1 MCFILSELA
10 KNSFVNIEHDLVRA
24 YFEANGFLI
33 RIISST
39 QDDALKKKPLLPLFD
54 AFNPSASADKI
65 VGLSFRLFTGDLL
78 KIRKAAVRLLGWQNS
93 SFNYGLLNSD
103 SRLLKFFRKE
113 LDIERFH
120 LAPTQKAELKESYE
134 NELQHLLIVPAL
146 PKLESKC
153 VEFFEILKSLNI
165 HGVLTMSS
173 VLENLLRK
181 TLDHSSAGNSV
192 FHLLKLLKAYG
203 LANEPQLDIFE
214 K

>member
-1 MCFILSELA
+1 M
-10 KNSFVNIEHDLVRA
+10 NIEYDLVRA
-24 YFEANGFLI
+24 YLEANGFLI

-39 QDDALKKKPLLPLFD
+39 QEDALKKKPVLPLFD
-54 AFNPSASADKI
+54 AFNPSASVDKI
-65 VGLSFRLFTGDLL
+65 DLSFRLFTGDLL
-78 KIRKAAVRLLGWQNS
+78 RIRKAAVRLLGWQNS

-113 LDIERFH
+113 LDVERLH
-120 LAPTQKAELKESYE
+120 LDPSQKAELTKSNE

-153 VEFFEILKSLNI
+153 IELFELLKSLNV

-181 TLDHSSAGNSV
+181 TLDQSTTASNSV